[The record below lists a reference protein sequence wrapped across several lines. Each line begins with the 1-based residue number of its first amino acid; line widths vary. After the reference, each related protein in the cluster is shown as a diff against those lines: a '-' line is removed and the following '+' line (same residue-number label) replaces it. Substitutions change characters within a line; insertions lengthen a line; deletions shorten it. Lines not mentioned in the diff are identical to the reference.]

1 MAEVT
6 LTAGIRSNLSSLQR
20 TSKQMNVIQERLAT
34 GRTVNN
40 AVDNPTNFFAAANL
54 NDRASLLS
62 ARLDGMGQAVSSL
75 QTADNTVTAMR
86 SIISAMKG
94 VADSA
99 LANPDSDDRSSLGKQ
114 FNELLVQLN
123 DLAGDASYN
132 GTNLLVST
140 QSDRTSGGT
149 ESLTVQFNERFD
161 VSTLSIQGVNIATA
175 TGAGT
180 AGFEMNDS
188 GELNSNSYVTGA
200 RTIGTATSVSS
211 QSFAIT
217 LNVRDSTIV
226 SGGTGSGNQSVVGI
240 RSADVTGTAVAAEM
254 ADGTGPSLSFVD
266 EGSYQS
272 NLKQMVTDIEFFD
285 QGLVST
291 SKGLAQNINI
301 VSIRQEF
308 TTDLINTLQEG
319 SDKLTL
325 ADLNEEGAN
334 LLALQ
339 TAQQLGIQSLSLA
352 SQANQGVLSILG

>member
-6 LTAGIRSNLSSLQR
+6 LSAGIRSNLSSLQK
-20 TSKQMNVIQERLAT
+20 TSLQMTDIQERLAT
-34 GRTVNN
+34 GRKVNN

-54 NDRASLLS
+54 NDRASQLG

-99 LANPDSDDRSSLGKQ
+99 LATPDSNDRSNLGKQ
-114 FNELLVQLN
+114 FNELLVQLK
-123 DLAGDASYN
+123 DLASDASYGGN
-132 GTNLLVST
+132 NLLVST
-140 QSDRTSGGT
+140 QADRTAGGT
-149 ESLTVQFNERFD
+149 ETLTVQFNERFD
-161 VSTLSIQGVNIATA
+161 VSTLSIRGVNIATA

-180 AGFEMNDS
+180 SGFAIDDN
-188 GELNSNSYVTGA
+188 GELSKASYINGA
-200 RTIGTATSVSS
+200 RTIGAATTASA
-211 QSFAIT
+211 QSYAIT
-217 LNVRDSTIV
+217 LNTTSSNIAQ
-226 SGGTGSGNQSVVGI
+226 SGTGPGNQSVVGI
-240 RSADVTGTAVAAEM
+240 RSADITGTASASETAL
-254 ADGTGPSLSFVD
+254 GTGSTLSFVD
-266 EGSYQS
+266 EKTYQA
-272 NLKQMVTDIEFFD
+272 NLKQMVTDIEYFD

-291 SKGLAQNINI
+291 SKALAQNINI

-308 TTDLINTLQEG
+308 TTDLINTLEQG